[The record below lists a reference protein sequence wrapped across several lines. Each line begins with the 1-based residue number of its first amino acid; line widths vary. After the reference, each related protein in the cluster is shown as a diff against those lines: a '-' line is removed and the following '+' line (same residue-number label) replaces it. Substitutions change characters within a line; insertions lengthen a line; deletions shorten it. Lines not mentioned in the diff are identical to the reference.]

1 MKAYIAIKYHPDN
14 SNRPHIEQISEAL
27 ARNGIENVCVVRDLE
42 NWGEVHFSPEDLMQK
57 SFAAIDACDLMV
69 VDLSEKGVG
78 VGIEAGY
85 AWARGIPILTIARA
99 GADISETLQGISQAV
114 FWYESGDALVE
125 LFTRIDSPHR
135 LGAR

>member
-1 MKAYIAIKYHPDN
+1 MKADIAIKYHPDN
-14 SNRPHIEQISEAL
+14 KNRPLIEQISLAL
-27 ARNGIENVCVVRDLE
+27 ARNGIESVCVVRDLE

-125 LFTRIDSPHR
+125 LFTRIDFLPR
-135 LGAR
+135 PGAG

>member
-14 SNRPHIEQISEAL
+14 SNRSRIEQISEAL
-27 ARNGIENVCVVRDLE
+27 ARNGIESVCEVRDLE
-42 NWGEVHFSPEDLMQK
+42 KWGEVHFSPEDLMQK

-85 AWARGIPILTIARA
+85 AWARGIPILTIART
-99 GADISETLQGISQAV
+99 GADISATLQGISQAV
-114 FWYESGDALVE
+114 FWYETDVE
-125 LFTRIDSPHR
+125 LSDFFKQQMS
-135 LGAR
+135 

>member
-1 MKAYIAIKYHPDN
+1 MKAYITIKYHPDN
-14 SNRPHIEQISEAL
+14 SNRPRIEQISEAL
-27 ARNGIENVCVVRDLE
+27 ARNGIESVCVVRDLE

-57 SFAAIDACDLMV
+57 SFAAIGACDLMV

-125 LFTRIDSPHR
+125 FFTRIDSLHR
-135 LGAR
+135 LGAG

>member
-14 SNRPHIEQISEAL
+14 SNRPHIEQISEAM
-27 ARNGIENVCVVRDLE
+27 ARNGIESVCVVRDLE
-42 NWGEVHFSPEDLMQK
+42 RWGEVHFSPEDLMQK

-125 LFTRIDSPHR
+125 LFTRIDFLPR
-135 LGAR
+135 PGAG